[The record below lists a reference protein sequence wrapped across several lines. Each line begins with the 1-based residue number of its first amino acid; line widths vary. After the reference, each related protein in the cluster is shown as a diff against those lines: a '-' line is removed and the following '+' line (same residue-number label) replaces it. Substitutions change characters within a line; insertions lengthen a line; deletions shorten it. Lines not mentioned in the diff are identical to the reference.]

1 MQNGLLQL
9 TLRRSYIHLTKE
21 ACCYSFF
28 AQEKLYQISE
38 AVKNVKIKGIDDI
51 ERAVLNKTSSGKW
64 EIVTEGS
71 NLKEVIKV
79 NGVDC
84 SRVTTNNIIEIS
96 NVLGVEAA
104 RQAIINEACGT
115 LSEAGLDVEKL
126 GRKRITNFRNSLV
139 KSADEERGFAD
150 KRKDKSLQAPLSTE
164 AQMAKRIREL
174 EHRNAYLEQ
183 ENDFLK
189 KIQELE
195 KACGGKA
202 VKPK

>member
-1 MQNGLLQL
+1 MK
-9 TLRRSYIHLTKE
+9 RYPIAKE
-21 ACCYSFF
+21 Y
-28 AQEKLYQISE
+28 
-38 AVKNVKIKGIDDI
+38 VK
-51 ERAVLNKTSSGKW
+51 ELNKHKYVEKATDWTVSFTEEFKQLAYDEYHRGKSMA
-64 EIVTEGS
+64 EIF
-71 NLKEVIKV
+71 
-79 NGVDC
+79 
-84 SRVTTNNIIEIS
+84 
-96 NVLGVEAA
+96 
-104 RQAIINEACGT
+104 
-115 LSEAGLDVEKL
+115 SEAGLDVEKL
-126 GRKRITNFRNSLV
+126 GQKRITNFRNSLV

-195 KACGGKA
+195 KVCGGKA